1 MDIPD
6 RLAKHYGLALNDL
19 ELRVTECFET
29 SDCSIASH
37 AISIRKKGEDY
48 CRLRLRGCL
57 TDVARTWFL
66 QEIDDRELQFWS
78 LRSHTIKSNK
88 TFQKGTN
95 LQDSEYWVQFYERK
109 VKKATELSYQL
120 LQLCSALH
128 PKTKEIRLRLS
139 SGTSTLWRS
148 APAPS
153 VTMTGSG
160 SQDTSSRGSQRKR
173 TRRVI
178 ED

>member
-19 ELRVTECFET
+19 ELRASECFVT
-29 SDCSIASH
+29 SDSSLSSRAVR
-37 AISIRKKGEDY
+37 IRKHGEEY

-66 QEIDDRELQFWS
+66 QEIDDRELQFWT
-78 LRSHTIKSNK
+78 LRAHTIRKNK

-95 LQDSEYWVQFYERK
+95 LEDTEYWVKYYEKR
-109 VKKATELSYQL
+109 VKEATEQSFRL
-120 LQLCSALH
+120 LLLCSALH
-128 PKTKEIRLRLS
+128 PKTKEIRLTHKSL
-139 SGTSTLWRS
+139 TSTLWLS
-148 APAPS
+148 APAQS
-153 VTMTGSG
+153 ATTTGSG
-160 SQDTSSRGSQRKR
+160 SQDTYSRGSRKR
-173 TRRVI
+173 TKRVI